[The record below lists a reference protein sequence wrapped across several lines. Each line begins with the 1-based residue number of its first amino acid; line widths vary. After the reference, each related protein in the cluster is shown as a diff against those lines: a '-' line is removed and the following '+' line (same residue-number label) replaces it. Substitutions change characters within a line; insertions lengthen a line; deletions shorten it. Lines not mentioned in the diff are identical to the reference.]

1 MPTRGLP
8 SLVALGLVT
17 VLAAAASLAGA
28 PQGPDTRLPPAAQRA
43 ALRELVSLVSIPN
56 VATDAADIRKN
67 AEYLRDAFARR
78 GFAMQIIETRH
89 SPILIGERRGAG
101 RTGRTLTF
109 YCHYDGQPV
118 IASEW
123 PDSGPFQ
130 PILRDRPL
138 EAGGKVVALP
148 ADGAVNPDWRLYA
161 RSSSDDKGPIA
172 ALLAAL
178 DLASASGR
186 PIASTLR
193 LVLEGDEEAGSPVL
207 EEALKPRAADV
218 KSDLVIMMDGPQHL
232 SGRPTFFF
240 GARGILSAELVVF
253 GARRDLHSGNYGNWA
268 PNPALELARLLAS
281 MKDEQGRVT
290 IDGFYDDVV
299 PLNAEEKQAIADIP
313 PVEEEQMKALGF
325 ARPEVPGS
333 RIEER
338 HNLPTLNVSGLGSG
352 TVTGQGRTI
361 IPATATARLDLR
373 MVNAHRPREAVR
385 AAPRSRGEAGLSTWS
400 RGNSP
405 PTRSARSSPGSR
417 ASPSSRVTRPAA
429 RRSTTRPRRRSLRRL
444 RRASAAPRSD
454 TRRSAAARRSTSS
467 APASACRRSACRW
480 STTTT
485 TSTARTRTSGWEP
498 TSRRS
503 RRSGRCWG

>member
-1 MPTRGLP
+1 M
-8 SLVALGLVT
+8 
-17 VLAAAASLAGA
+17 
-28 PQGPDTRLPPAAQRA
+28 
-43 ALRELVSLVSIPN
+43 
-56 VATDAADIRKN
+56 
-67 AEYLRDAFARR
+67 
-78 GFAMQIIETRH
+78 
-89 SPILIGERRGAG
+89 
-101 RTGRTLTF
+101 
-109 YCHYDGQPV
+109 
-118 IASEW
+118 
-123 PDSGPFQ
+123 
-130 PILRDRPL
+130 
-138 EAGGKVVALP
+138 
-148 ADGAVNPDWRLYA
+148 
-161 RSSSDDKGPIA
+161 
-172 ALLAAL
+172 
-178 DLASASGR
+178 
-186 PIASTLR
+186 
-193 LVLEGDEEAGSPVL
+193 L

-240 GARGILSAELVVF
+240 GARGILSAELTVF

-338 HNLPTLNVSGLGSG
+338 HNLPTLNVSGLGAG

-373 MVNAHRPREAVR
+373 MVNAIDP
-385 AAPRSRGEAGLSTWS
+385 
-400 RGNSP
+400 
-405 PTRSARSSPGSR
+405 ARQF
-417 ASPSSRVTRPAA
+417 A
-429 RRSTTRPRRRSLRRL
+429 RL
-444 RRASAAPRSD
+444 RAHVEKQGYHLVAGEQPTDQERAQFAQARAPHPVRGLPGRPHADRRPDRAGGHCGGCGGASAAPRSD